1 MPMKIFFF
9 DTHVLNNPN
18 SLTYLWLLRD
28 MNTLSDTYKYDWFS
42 YLPNGNRQIQP
53 RAVVEARCTGT
64 AYTKAQPSGSF
75 AVPTALVS
83 ILRNHLTELLL
94 LLSPGFAQRFRISFL
109 RGDSRGVK
117 PVLEEPKHALI
128 LRVTVP

>member
-53 RAVVEARCTGT
+53 RAVVEALDRNGVYQSST
-64 AYTKAQPSGSF
+64 F
-75 AVPTALVS
+75 REF
-83 ILRNHLTELLL
+83 LRNSPHLLRILAALLCQTISIPPDSKPIGPL
-94 LLSPGFAQRFRISFL
+94 L
-109 RGDSRGVK
+109 
-117 PVLEEPKHALI
+117 
-128 LRVTVP
+128 

>member
-9 DTHVLNNPN
+9 DTHVLNNRN

-53 RAVVEARCTGT
+53 RAVVEALDRRIP
-64 AYTKAQPSGSF
+64 K
-75 AVPTALVS
+75 LN
-83 ILRNHLTELLL
+83 L
-94 LLSPGFAQRFRISFL
+94 PGVLRFRPLWFQYY
-109 RGDSRGVK
+109 
-117 PVLEEPKHALI
+117 A
-128 LRVTVP
+128 TT